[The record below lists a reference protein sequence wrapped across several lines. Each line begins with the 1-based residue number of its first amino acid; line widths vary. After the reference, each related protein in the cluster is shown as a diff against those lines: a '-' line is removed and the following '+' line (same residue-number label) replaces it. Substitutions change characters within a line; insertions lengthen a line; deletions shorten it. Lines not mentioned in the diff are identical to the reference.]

1 MNIPLFT
8 SKNMKA
14 LISVTIIFICIFSS
28 FTASGQED
36 RFSIIEQRLKDLSAT
51 VPGLNQKAEL
61 SVSGSSLQEF
71 LRGLASTHNL
81 NLNISP
87 LLSQRVTNYF
97 SNEKVINV
105 LLYTAKQYNL
115 DLNFVGSIISVN
127 PYNDP
132 SANLP
137 PKPKELNI
145 KYNALS
151 ETLTLD
157 LSEDSILNVAKKIT
171 QASNKN
177 IIVLPDLFNKKIS
190 GYIQELSVQGAL
202 EKLAISNSFKLN
214 KTSDN
219 TYILE
224 PLKADEELITKP
236 NQLSNSNYIIRKVNK
251 NSNQSNSIQ
260 AFNNPNGQKLIT
272 LNVTNTPIK
281 EIIKNIAEQ
290 MGVNYF
296 IYTELEGNINA
307 NITDMDFDKTLG
319 FVLQGTNYTYTNDKG
334 VYLIGDR
341 KNEGL
346 RSYKLIQLKY
356 RSVDSLFAI
365 LPVELTKGVDVK
377 EFVELNSFLL
387 SGSLPQ
393 IKEIEA
399 FVNQIDRIVPMITI
413 EVILLDVKKGKSIKT
428 GIKMG
433 VADSVKTGGSLL
445 GGLDFTFGAG
455 DINNFINRIGLN
467 NVFNIGRVTPNFYA
481 SISAL
486 ENNNNIELRQT
497 PKLSTLNGHPASLSI
512 GSTRYYSVTTQNVLG
527 SLNPQTVV
535 TQQFFPVEA
544 NLSIDILPIVSG
556 DNQVTLNIGVNIS
569 DFVGTTPINQPPPSS
584 NSKFKSIIRVK
595 NEEMII
601 LGGIERNEKSE
612 EGSGTPFLSRI
623 PVLKWFFS
631 SRSKTNSKVVSVV
644 FIKPTIVY

>member
-1 MNIPLFT
+1 MNNSPYTSNKKYLIYYAAFIFLF
-8 SKNMKA
+8 
-14 LISVTIIFICIFSS
+14 LFSLN
-28 FTASGQED
+28 ANGQNN
-36 RFSIIEQRLKDLSAT
+36 RFPIIEQRLKDLSAI

-61 SVSGSSLQEF
+61 SVSGSTLQEF

-87 LLSQRVTNYF
+87 QLNQRVTNYF

-105 LLYTAKQYNL
+105 LLYLAKNYNL
-115 DLNFVGSIISVN
+115 DFNFVGSIMTIA

-132 SANLP
+132 LANIP
-137 PKPKELNI
+137 PKPKEINI
-145 KYNALS
+145 SYNATS

-177 IIVLPDLFNKKIS
+177 IVVLPDLFGKKVS
-190 GYIQELSVQGAL
+190 GYIQGLSVQGTL

-214 KTSDN
+214 KTNDN
-219 TYILE
+219 TFILE
-224 PLKADEELITKP
+224 PLKADEELVTKNNPSP
-236 NQLSNSNYIIRKVNK
+236 NANYTIRKVNK
-251 NSNQSNSIQ
+251 NTNQSNSVQ
-260 AFNNPNGQKLIT
+260 VSSGDNNQKLIT
-272 LNVTNTPIK
+272 LNVSNTPIK

-290 MGVNYF
+290 ASINYF
-296 IYTELEGNINA
+296 IYSEIEGNINA
-307 NITDMDFDKTLG
+307 NITDLDFDKTLG
-319 FVLQGTNYTYTNDKG
+319 FVLQGTNYTFSNDKG

-346 RSYKLIQLKY
+346 RSYRLIQLQH
-356 RSVDSLFAI
+356 RSVDSLFEI
-365 LPVELTKGVDVK
+365 LPPDLRKGVEVK
-377 EFVELNSFLL
+377 EFKELNSFLL

-393 IKEIEA
+393 INEIET
-399 FVNQIDRIVPMITI
+399 FVKQIDRVVPMITI
-413 EVILLDVKKGKSIKT
+413 EVILLDVKKGKTVKT

-433 VADSVKTGGSLL
+433 VSDSVKTGGTLL
-445 GGLDFTFGAG
+445 GGLDYTFGAR

-467 NVFNIGRVTPNFYA
+467 NVFNLGRVTPNFYA

-486 ENNNNIELRQT
+486 ENNSNIELRQT

-527 SLNPQTVV
+527 SFNPQTVV

-544 NLSIDILPIVSG
+544 NLGIEILPIVSG
-556 DNQVTLNIGVNIS
+556 DDQVTLNIGVNIS
-569 DFVGTTPINQPPPSS
+569 DFVGSTPINQPPPSS

-601 LGGIERNEKSE
+601 LGGIERTEKSE
-612 EGSGTPFLSRI
+612 EASGVPFLSRI
-623 PVLKWFFS
+623 PILKWFFS
-631 SRSKTNSKVVSVV
+631 SRSKTNNKVVSIV
-644 FIKPTIVY
+644 FIKPTIIY